1 METFKLRYFYKVA
14 KLQHVT
20 KAAEELCIAQPA
32 LTQAIKALEKELGVS
47 LFIKKGRNIVLTEF
61 GEYLKNRLDNLLP
74 EFDKLP
80 TEIEQMKNRVT
91 NTIKLNILAASTF
104 VINAIMMYRKN
115 HPNVV
120 FDFEQNEQKYSSD
133 IVVTTNGLDVRVK
146 KNYVKR
152 CVKTEKIYLA
162 VPKNSVYAD
171 YNAID
176 LKAVKEESFV
186 MFSNSRL
193 FGIICNKF
201 CSVAGFTPK
210 ILFESDSPVAVQNII
225 STGTGVAFW
234 PEYSWGKIKNKNVVL
249 LPIADPLCQRELI
262 IELYSRTPKSE
273 YAEDFYEYLLKQ
285 I

>member
-115 HPNVV
+115 HPDVV

-146 KNYVKR
+146 KNYAKR